1 MSGAPLQDVYA
12 RVGGEWGW
20 GEMELHGA
28 RMTLT
33 FCTRVVAAGG
43 EDPGD
48 MRSGEGTGGKLRGG
62 MGKQRGRG
70 GLGAAVPEYAFPSPP
85 SWQRS
90 AAARARAQ
98 PPPCACSAERVCV
111 WIVSAFKGTC
121 VRADQ
126 SSRHLRIVRH
136 SPTAAWRRSRPG
148 GADAHAQ
155 GAPDQRTRPM
165 NSLPPLR
172 AARRPLPH
180 AASAPPRW
188 SHRPPSPRPALPVPS
203 SATHFR

>member
-1 MSGAPLQDVYA
+1 M
-12 RVGGEWGW
+12 
-20 GEMELHGA
+20 HGA

-155 GAPDQRTRPM
+155 GAPDQRTRPV
-165 NSLPPLR
+165 NSLPAGSAGRDGARRVGRCRWAHPLR
-172 AARRPLPH
+172 RGRITSGGGG
-180 AASAPPRW
+180 ASAPPRW